1 MTSYFNSGQ
10 GMSANESASGAILN
24 NIVFTGLKTRFSE
37 AFISQLQSSGFNL
50 DNIPIS
56 DNDRAFILARYMKG
70 IWGVFLSYAAVIV
83 VHLCACVF
91 IDDYGPSG
99 TDGECHENHGIERA
113 VLLTIG
119 S

>member
-1 MTSYFNSGQ
+1 MRTNQ
-10 GMSANESASGAILN
+10 SASGAILN

-50 DNIPIS
+50 KEILIS
-56 DNDRAFILARYMKG
+56 DKDRAFILARYMKG
-70 IWGVFLSYAAVIV
+70 IRGVFLSYAAVIV

-91 IDDYGPSG
+91 IDDYGLRG
-99 TDGECHENHGIERA
+99 TDGESQEDHGIERA
-113 VLLTIG
+113 VLRTVG